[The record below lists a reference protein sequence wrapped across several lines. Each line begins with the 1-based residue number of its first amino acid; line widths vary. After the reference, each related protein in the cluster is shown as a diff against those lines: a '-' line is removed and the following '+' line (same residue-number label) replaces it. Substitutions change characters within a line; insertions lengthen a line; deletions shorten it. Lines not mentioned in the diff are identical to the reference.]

1 MNGKIH
7 NAVLVQMNTDVYKT
21 LLETERDELNNE
33 LGAMAVKDPATGE
46 YTALPNSDEAE
57 ADESDIA
64 TRDEGFEEDS
74 ALTDTFAVQ
83 LKDIED
89 ALLKIQNGT
98 YGSCETCSSPIEE
111 ERLMANPSA
120 RTCIAHMN
128 G

>member
-1 MNGKIH
+1 
-7 NAVLVQMNTDVYKT
+7 MNTDVYKT

-33 LGAMAVKDPATGE
+33 LGALAVKDPETGE
-46 YTALPNSDEAE
+46 YTVLPDSTESE

-64 TRDEGFEEDS
+64 TRDEGFEEDA

-89 ALLKIQNGT
+89 ALLKIQNGL
-98 YGSCETCSSPIEE
+98 YGVCETCNGPIEE

-120 RTCIAHMN
+120 RTCIAHM
-128 G
+128 